1 MNLNTKIALIALTAI
16 CSTEAAF
23 AADLNFSEYSKCCGT
38 DLQNVVTCSEDSDNK
53 PALKFTPAGRIL
65 MDGALFA
72 PDKEGFSDGVAIHD
86 VRLGGTATYDKFAV
100 SINVGYVMNKFRLMD
115 TYFSYKPDNHNTIKL
130 GYFINQFGLN
140 AASSSSLKPTMIVP
154 ISDTFFNAT
163 GYNIGLNYI
172 YSKDA
177 FLFGVSAFAS
187 PNNVIKTA
195 GEQGKISVGGMER
208 FVWRPLR
215 RTGEIVQVGFSSW
228 YQGAE
233 HNAGTNDDGDIY
245 TSPGFFDYSCN
256 FPTKVDN
263 VTLLKAN
270 INQAKGVL
278 KISPEL
284 ILSKDRFAF
293 EGQYYFMN
301 VDRRHGYNSYK
312 AQGAYGLLRA
322 LILGEKSYSY
332 SSSLAGVANPQS
344 KTLECVLGYDY
355 TNASDCKADIM
366 GGISNDYSLTFNY
379 YLNKYLTFRLRYSYT
394 TVRHSEYTPDRHE
407 NIIQARVMF
416 LF

>member
-1 MNLNTKIALIALTAI
+1 MNLNHHLALIALSAFCLPGSGYASALSTADT
-16 CSTEAAF
+16 SQ
-23 AADLNFSEYSKCCGT
+23 CCNG
-38 DLQNVVTCSEDSDNK
+38 NSSPIESCRNEPENK
-53 PALKFTPAGRIL
+53 PSLKFTPTGRIL
-65 MDGALFA
+65 FDGALFA
-72 PDKEGFSDGVAIHD
+72 PDKDGFSDGVALHD

-100 SINVGYVMNKFRLMD
+100 SINIGYVMNKFRLMD
-115 TYFSYKPDNHNTIKL
+115 SFFSYKPDSNNTIKL

-140 AASSSSLKPTMIVP
+140 AATSSSLKPSMIVP

-177 FLFGVSAFAS
+177 FFFGISAFAS
-187 PNNVIKTA
+187 PVNILKTA

-215 RTGEIVQVGFSSW
+215 SNGEILQLGFSSW

-233 HNAGTNDDGDIY
+233 HIAEVNSEGVST
-245 TSPGFFDYSCN
+245 TSPGYFDYSCN

-270 INQAKGVL
+270 INHAKGVL

-284 ILSKDRFAF
+284 ILSKDRFAL
-293 EGQYYFMN
+293 EAQYYFMN
-301 VDRRHGYNSYK
+301 VDRRHGYDAYK
-312 AQGAYGLLRA
+312 AQGAYGLLRT
-322 LILGEKSYSY
+322 LILGDKSYSY
-332 SSSLAGVANPQS
+332 NSGIAGLANPRS

-355 TNASDCKADIM
+355 TNASDSKAGIF
-366 GGISNDYSLTFNY
+366 GGISNDYSVTFNY

-394 TVRHSEYTPDRHE
+394 SVRQSEYTPNRHE
-407 NIIQARVMF
+407 NIFQARVMF